1 MTLLVDPP
9 SPRDRGGQRQ
19 STQRS
24 ATDQLDG
31 AEVDRAR
38 VNGAD
43 THVDDA
49 QAAGADVRGAEVAS
63 APQGT
68 DQLGTDQPD
77 TAAAPKLAEPPIP
90 GGRVEAA
97 MGVIIRVLSHSPLAR
112 PLPAVILSA
121 LGLGGVAF
129 VGLCATAPVPS
140 AATSPVLLAAHVGGQ
155 GPGAPHL
162 PDAIADT
169 VMYVS
174 IGLCCLG
181 LAMMLWANSRGW
193 SPRPRRVFWTAV
205 GAIAVLVNI
214 TPVGSSDAASYAA
227 YGHIAALGH
236 NPYTYLP
243 TKLPGGAGPHPTNP
257 YTILVSPYWQK
268 RPSVYGPV
276 ATWTQQLAAE
286 IGGSRPWLTIWVL
299 MIMMGAAFIATG
311 YVLLRTAANPVRAV
325 LLWVANPLL
334 IVELVMG
341 GHLDSLVA
349 LFAIIAIVL
358 SRRCTGLWH
367 ESRWPCVVGVA
378 GGIKITAGLVALGIA
393 VPLLHERAWARLL
406 RIGVIAGLTT
416 FGLYLFSYGLVALK
430 PLGDASSMIISPT
443 IWRSLQEIVTHV
455 HPHSPHALHLLN
467 TMIGFAWPPLMLALA
482 WYLYKRLSPDVP
494 TVVAATCALTFA
506 WIVVAPWSLPWYS
519 SIAWVALAL
528 LPRNTLTRWL
538 TLATGALSLLHFN
551 GGATSRLARHRRFCH
566 HSRRLDRQA

>member
-31 AEVDRAR
+31 AQGGRGHVD
-38 VNGAD
+38 GAEAQ
-43 THVDDA
+43 VDDA
-49 QAAGADVRGAEVAS
+49 PVDSVDVDSVYVDSVDVDSTQQGA
-63 APQGT
+63 
-68 DQLGTDQPD
+68 DQPD
-77 TAAAPKLAEPPIP
+77 TASAADTASAPKLAEPPIP
-90 GGRVEAA
+90 GGRVEAV
-97 MGVIIRVLSHSPLAR
+97 MGAIIRVLSHSPLAR

-140 AATSPVLLAAHVGGQ
+140 AATSPVLLPLTSVARDL
-155 GPGAPHL
+155 GAPHL
-162 PDAIADT
+162 PDVIADS

-193 SPRPRRVFWTAV
+193 SPRPRRVFAV
-205 GAIAVLVNI
+205 AACAVAVLVNI

-227 YGHIAALGH
+227 YGRIAALGH

-243 TKLPGGAGPHPTNP
+243 SQLSPPGHPNSNP
-257 YTILVSPYWQK
+257 YTVLVSPYW
-268 RPSVYGPV
+268 RTTPSVYGPV

-286 IGGSRPWLTIWVL
+286 IGGAKPWLTIWVL
-299 MIMMGAAFIATG
+299 MIIMGAAFVATG

-341 GHLDSLVA
+341 GHLDALVA
-349 LFAIIAIVL
+349 LFAITAIVL
-358 SRRCTGLWH
+358 SRRCAGLWH
-367 ESRWPCVVGVA
+367 DVTLALVVGVA
-378 GGIKITAGLVALGIA
+378 GGIKITAGFVALGIA

-406 RIGVIAGLTT
+406 RIGVIAFLTT

-443 IWRSLQEIVTHV
+443 IWRGLQEIVTHV

-551 GGATSRLARHRRFCH
+551 GGATIPTGPTP
-566 HSRRLDRQA
+566 

>member
-9 SPRDRGGQRQ
+9 SPRDRGGERQ

-31 AEVDRAR
+31 AQGGRSR
-38 VNGAD
+38 
-43 THVDDA
+43 VDDA
-49 QAAGADVRGAEVAS
+49 ETQVDDDARAEPADVRVAEVDGA
-63 APQGT
+63 
-68 DQLGTDQPD
+68 QLGSDQPD
-77 TAAAPKLAEPPIP
+77 TATPPKLAEPPIP

-129 VGLCATAPVPS
+129 VGLCATAPKPS
-140 AATSPVLLAAHVGGQ
+140 AATSPVLLPLTSVARNL
-155 GPGAPHL
+155 GAPHL
-162 PDAIADT
+162 PDAVADG

-236 NPYTYLP
+236 NPYTFLP
-243 TKLPGGAGPHPTNP
+243 TNLPGGAGPHPTNP
-257 YTILVSPYWQK
+257 YTILVSPYW
-268 RPSVYGPV
+268 RNTPSVYGPV

-299 MIMMGAAFIATG
+299 MIMMGAAFVATG

-349 LFAIIAIVL
+349 LFAIVAIVL

-367 ESRWPCVVGVA
+367 DVALALVVGVA
-378 GGIKITAGLVALGIA
+378 GGIKITAGFVALGIA
-393 VPLLHERAWARLL
+393 IPLLHDRAWARLL

-416 FGLYLFSYGLVALK
+416 FGLYLFSYGLVAFK

-443 IWRSLQEIVTHV
+443 IWRGLQEIVTHAD
-455 HPHSPHALHLLN
+455 PHSAYALHLLN

-551 GGATSRLARHRRFCH
+551 GGATIPTGPTP
-566 HSRRLDRQA
+566 